1 MPNMLGASNA
11 LVKPSASRIVN
22 LGDERV
28 SRSRHNGGMS
38 NMPSRILLILSTRG
52 WSQRE
57 LARRAGLKSESHIG
71 LLLSEKAADVRL
83 STLLAIAQGAE
94 VPFAWLATGEGD
106 SGLGQTSPRAEP
118 VVEYDDRYPNR
129 PAALQAARDVGLDP
143 DAIEF
148 VSKMV
153 FKSDTDFPAKEWLE
167 MIQAEASARRTRRM
181 GREVKGPQFDG
192 DEF

>member
-1 MPNMLGASNA
+1 
-11 LVKPSASRIVN
+11 
-22 LGDERV
+22 
-28 SRSRHNGGMS
+28 
-38 NMPSRILLILSTRG
+38 
-52 WSQRE
+52 
-57 LARRAGLKSESHIG
+57 
-71 LLLSEKAADVRL
+71 
-83 STLLAIAQGAE
+83 
-94 VPFAWLATGEGD
+94 
-106 SGLGQTSPRAEP
+106 